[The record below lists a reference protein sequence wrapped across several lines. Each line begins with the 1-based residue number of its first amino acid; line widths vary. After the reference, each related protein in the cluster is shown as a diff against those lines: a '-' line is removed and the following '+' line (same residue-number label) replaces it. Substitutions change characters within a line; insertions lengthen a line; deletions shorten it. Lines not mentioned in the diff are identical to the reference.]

1 MNSESSAYTVFLH
14 GEHVGILQHRG
25 RYTKFVFDED
35 YWNRSK
41 RPVLG
46 QWFENHPRR
55 QPSATNQVPQW
66 FSNLL
71 PEGRLR
77 ELVAREQGVSIYNE
91 MALLGRIGRDLPGA
105 VEVVPDPDITAN
117 IDVAD
122 VIHIPDPLEST
133 PRFPVRAS
141 LAGMTMK
148 FSVCRQGDRLVLPAH
163 GESGDVI
170 LKTPDGHYPNLPVN
184 EFAVMKLAGSIGI
197 EVPDVKLYRRDQ
209 IDDLGDGAWV
219 SDEEVAYTIMR
230 FDRTDNGRVHIED
243 FAQVLG
249 RFGMSESKYKSNVE
263 TVAGLAFRGYDHD
276 SLQET
281 IRRIVFN
288 LLVGNGDAHL
298 KNWSLIY
305 PDRKTAKLSPAYDL
319 VSTATYPNHAELG
332 LPFFGDERLEQISRS
347 HFKRLQEK
355 LQVGSADILDILDVT
370 LENFFDVWPSMR
382 EEMPADV
389 ARWIDGHASHT
400 RTQLTG

>member
-1 MNSESSAYTVFLH
+1 
-14 GEHVGILQHRG
+14 
-25 RYTKFVFDED
+25 
-35 YWNRSK
+35 
-41 RPVLG
+41 
-46 QWFENHPRR
+46 
-55 QPSATNQVPQW
+55 
-66 FSNLL
+66 
-71 PEGRLR
+71 
-77 ELVAREQGVSIYNE
+77 
-91 MALLGRIGRDLPGA
+91 
-105 VEVVPDPDITAN
+105 
-117 IDVAD
+117 
-122 VIHIPDPLEST
+122 
-133 PRFPVRAS
+133 
-141 LAGMTMK
+141 MTMK